1 MRIKAI
7 LIFLFIALST
17 PAFTSERPSII
28 ILTDIGGDTDDEQ
41 SMVRFLLYAD
51 NFDIKGFCITSRL
64 GHGQDTKPE
73 IMLNLIEAYSKVYPN
88 LKLHSPDY
96 PEPQLL
102 KSLVKNGQ
110 GNQFNF
116 GEGYDTEASNH
127 IIEVVDRAEVTVHIV
142 VWGGLRELAQALWKV
157 QQTRSQAE
165 LVSFCRKI
173 QVHAIGDQ
181 DKHRDWITGNFRDL
195 KFIANGFVFTGNFGI
210 REISSFRGMYMTGD
224 QSMQDGKWVKANIYG
239 NGPLTDIYP
248 LHGHGTD
255 GMKEGDTPSFLGLIA
270 NGLNVPEKPE
280 WGGWG
285 GRFRWLNNSLYIDAQ
300 DFLEGTLNER
310 HSVARWRP
318 AFQRDFMARAMW
330 CTHSYDDANHNPGAV
345 VNGVSGTEP
354 MVVQV
359 SPGGTMVFDASAS
372 SDPDGDKISFNWF
385 FYDEISR
392 AEGTIIKT
400 LRGGKKCRVTF
411 PDTLMGRE
419 LHLILEVT
427 DSGIPALTTYKRIVV
442 QLNQD

>member
-7 LIFLFIALST
+7 LILLFIVLS
-17 PAFTSERPSII
+17 PVAFASEKPSII

-51 NFDIKGFCITSRL
+51 MFDIHGFCITSRL

-73 IMLNLIEAYSKVYPN
+73 IMFNLIEAYSKVYPN
-88 LKLHSPDY
+88 LKLHSTDY
-96 PEPQLL
+96 PDPEKLIRM
-102 KSLVKNGQ
+102 VKNGQ
-110 GNQFNF
+110 GNQYNF

-127 IIEVVDRAEVTVHIV
+127 IIEVVDQAEATVHIA

-157 QQTRSQAE
+157 QQTRSPAE
-165 LVSFCRKI
+165 LVAFCRKM

-210 REISSFRGMYMTGD
+210 REISTFRGMYMTGD
-224 QSMQDGKWVKANIYG
+224 QSMQNGDWVRTNIYG
-239 NGPLTDIYP
+239 HGPLTDAYQ

-310 HSVARWRP
+310 HSVSRWRT
-318 AFQRDFMARAMW
+318 AFQRDFMARAKW
-330 CTHSYDDANHNPGAV
+330 CSHSFENANHNPVVV

-354 MVVQV
+354 VVVKV
-359 SPGGTMVFDASAS
+359 SPGGKMVFDASAS
-372 SDPDGDKISFNWF
+372 SDPDGDKLSFNWF

-392 AEGTIIKT
+392 ADGVAIKT
-400 LRGGKKCRVTF
+400 LKGGKKCRVTF
-411 PDTLMGRE
+411 PESLGGRE

-427 DSGIPALTTYKRIVV
+427 DSGIPSLTSYKRIVV
-442 QLNQD
+442 QVL